1 MGPAAVRMTGRSR
14 LAQRLHR
21 VRNMTFSI
29 VATDG
34 TAAGVAVASKFLA
47 VGSVVPEARLA
58 STAAGRP
65 RRRRRHAGDR
75 EVVLQ
80 GSTRCGCSVRDATPL
95 RPSTEVT
102 AADPGRE
109 DRQLGVVGV
118 DSQATYTGRDCLSW
132 AGGRSGADD
141 SGRYAIQGNILVG
154 EQVVADME
162 RAWFNSAGQPL
173 ERRLVAALLAGDA
186 AGGDARGRQSAAL
199 FVVAAGGG
207 YDRSGVRA
215 DLRVDDHPQA
225 PQELARLLDLSD
237 LYFGGPQDV
246 QPLTG
251 DLAAEVSERLARLGY
266 AGAASEALAE
276 WAGVENYEMRLTD
289 QGIDARVLQALRAAT
304 PD

>member
-1 MGPAAVRMTGRSR
+1 
-14 LAQRLHR
+14 
-21 VRNMTFSI
+21 MTFSI

-47 VGSVVPEARLA
+47 VGSVVPEARLDGDGAVLVGAAATQA
-58 STAAGRP
+58 SAKWSYK
-65 RRRRRHAGDR
+65 GDALR
-75 EVVLQ
+75 LLGQ
-80 GSTRCGCSVRDATPL
+80 GRDAIAAVE
-95 RPSTEVT
+95 EVT

-132 AGGRSGADD
+132 AGGRSGTDV

-162 RAWFNSAGQPL
+162 RAWLHSAGQPL
-173 ERRLVAALLAGDA
+173 ERRLVAALLAGDV

-199 FVVAAGGG
+199 LVVAAGEG

-266 AGAASEALAE
+266 AGAAPDALAE
-276 WAGVENYEMRLTD
+276 WAGVENYEMRLTEE
-289 QGIDARVLQALRAAT
+289 GIDARVLQSLRAAT
-304 PD
+304 AD

>member
-1 MGPAAVRMTGRSR
+1 
-14 LAQRLHR
+14 
-21 VRNMTFSI
+21 MTFSI

-47 VGSVVPEARLA
+47 VGSVVPEARLDGDGAVLLGAAATQA
-58 STAAGRP
+58 SAKWSYK
-65 RRRRRHAGDR
+65 GDALR
-75 EVVLQ
+75 LLGQ
-80 GSTRCGCSVRDATPL
+80 GRDAIAAVE
-95 RPSTEVT
+95 EVT

-132 AGGRSGADD
+132 AGGRSGTDV

-162 RAWFNSAGQPL
+162 RAWLHSAGQPL
-173 ERRLVAALLAGDA
+173 ERRLVAALLAGDV

-199 FVVAAGGG
+199 LVVAAGEG

-246 QPLTG
+246 KPLTG

-266 AGAASEALAE
+266 AGAVPDALAE
-276 WAGVENYEMRLTD
+276 WAGVENYEMRLTEE
-289 QGIDARVLQALRAAT
+289 GIDARVLQALRAAT
-304 PD
+304 AD

>member
-1 MGPAAVRMTGRSR
+1 
-14 LAQRLHR
+14 
-21 VRNMTFSI
+21 MTFSI

-47 VGSVVPEARLA
+47 VGSVVPEARLGGDGAVLVGAAATQA
-58 STAAGRP
+58 SAKWSYK
-65 RRRRRHAGDR
+65 GDALR
-75 EVVLQ
+75 LL
-80 GSTRCGCSVRDATPL
+80 GDGRDATAAVE
-95 RPSTEVT
+95 EVT

-109 DRQLGVVGV
+109 ERQLGVVGV
-118 DSQATYTGRDCLSW
+118 DSQATYTGRGCLSW
-132 AGGRSGADD
+132 AGGRSGAHD
-141 SGRYAIQGNILVG
+141 SVRYAIQGNILVG

-162 RAWFNSAGQPL
+162 RAWLHSAGHPL
-173 ERRLVAALLAGDA
+173 ERRLVAALLAGDG

-199 FVVAAGGG
+199 LVVAAGEG
-207 YDRSGVRA
+207 YDQSGVRA

-266 AGAASEALAE
+266 AGAAPDALAE
-276 WAGVENYEMRLTD
+276 WAGVENYEMRLTEE
-289 QGIDARVLQALRAAT
+289 GIDARVLQALRAAA

>member
-1 MGPAAVRMTGRSR
+1 
-14 LAQRLHR
+14 
-21 VRNMTFSI
+21 MTFSI

-47 VGSVVPEARLA
+47 VGSVVPEARLDGDGAVLVGAAATQA
-58 STAAGRP
+58 SAKWSYK
-65 RRRRRHAGDR
+65 GDALR
-75 EVVLQ
+75 LLGQ
-80 GSTRCGCSVRDATPL
+80 GRDAIAAVE
-95 RPSTEVT
+95 EVT

-132 AGGRSGADD
+132 AGGRSGTDV

-162 RAWFNSAGQPL
+162 RAWLHSAGQPL
-173 ERRLVAALLAGDA
+173 ERRLVAALLAGDV
-186 AGGDARGRQSAAL
+186 AGGAARGRQSAAL
-199 FVVAAGGG
+199 LVVAAGEG

-266 AGAASEALAE
+266 AGAAPDALAE
-276 WAGVENYEMRLTD
+276 WAGVENYEMRLTEE
-289 QGIDARVLQALRAAT
+289 GIDARVLQALRAAT
-304 PD
+304 RD

>member
-1 MGPAAVRMTGRSR
+1 
-14 LAQRLHR
+14 
-21 VRNMTFSI
+21 MTFSI

-34 TAAGVAVASKFLA
+34 KAAGVAVASKFLA
-47 VGSVVPEARLA
+47 VGSVVPEARLDGDGAVLVGAAATQA
-58 STAAGRP
+58 SAKWSYK
-65 RRRRRHAGDR
+65 GDALR
-75 EVVLQ
+75 LLGQ
-80 GSTRCGCSVRDATPL
+80 RRDAIAAVE
-95 RPSTEVT
+95 EVT

-132 AGGRSGADD
+132 AGGRSGTDV

-162 RAWFNSAGQPL
+162 RAWLHSAGQPL
-173 ERRLVAALLAGDA
+173 ERRLVAALLAGDV

-199 FVVAAGGG
+199 LVVAAGEG

-246 QPLTG
+246 KPLTG

-266 AGAASEALAE
+266 AGAAPDALAE
-276 WAGVENYEMRLTD
+276 WAGVENYEMRLTEE
-289 QGIDARVLQALRAAT
+289 GIDARVLQALRAAT
-304 PD
+304 AD

>member
-1 MGPAAVRMTGRSR
+1 
-14 LAQRLHR
+14 
-21 VRNMTFSI
+21 MTFSI

-47 VGSVVPEARLA
+47 VGSVVPEARLG
-58 STAAGRP
+58 SD
-65 RRRRRHAGDR
+65 GDR
-75 EVVLQ
+75 SVVVGAAATQASAKWSYKVDAVRLL
-80 GSTRCGCSVRDATPL
+80 GEGRDAADVVQQ
-95 RPSTEVT
+95 VT
-102 AADPGRE
+102 AADPERE
-109 DRQLGVVGV
+109 HRQLGVVGV
-118 DSQATYTGRDCLSW
+118 GSQATYTGRDCLSW
-132 AGGRSGADD
+132 AGGRSGTDV

-162 RAWFNSAGQPL
+162 RAWLHSAGQPL
-173 ERRLVAALLAGDA
+173 ERRLVAALLAGDV

-199 FVVAAGGG
+199 LVVAAGEG

-246 QPLTG
+246 KPLTG

-266 AGAASEALAE
+266 AGAAPDALAE
-276 WAGVENYEMRLTD
+276 WAGVQNYEMRLTEE
-289 QGIDARVLQALRAAT
+289 GIDARVLQSLRAAT
-304 PD
+304 AD

>member
-1 MGPAAVRMTGRSR
+1 
-14 LAQRLHR
+14 
-21 VRNMTFSI
+21 MTFSI

-47 VGSVVPEARLA
+47 VGSVVPEARLDGDGAVLVGAAATQA
-58 STAAGRP
+58 SAKWSYK
-65 RRRRRHAGDR
+65 GDALR
-75 EVVLQ
+75 LLGQ
-80 GSTRCGCSVRDATPL
+80 GRDAIAAVE
-95 RPSTEVT
+95 EVT

-132 AGGRSGADD
+132 AGGRSGTDV

-162 RAWFNSAGQPL
+162 RAWLHSAGQPL
-173 ERRLVAALLAGDA
+173 ERRLVAALLAGDV

-199 FVVAAGGG
+199 LVVAAGEG

-266 AGAASEALAE
+266 AGTAPDALAE
-276 WAGVENYEMRLTD
+276 WAGVENYEMRLTEE
-289 QGIDARVLQALRAAT
+289 GIDARVLQSLRAAT
-304 PD
+304 AD

>member
-1 MGPAAVRMTGRSR
+1 MTGRSS
-14 LAQRLHR
+14 LTQRLHR
-21 VRNMTFSI
+21 VLNMTFSI

-47 VGSVVPEARLA
+47 VGSVVPEARLGEGGDVLVGAAATQA
-58 STAAGRP
+58 SAKWSYK
-65 RRRRRHAGDR
+65 GDALR
-75 EVVLQ
+75 LLGE
-80 GSTRCGCSVRDATPL
+80 GRDAT
-95 RPSTEVT
+95 SAVEEVT

-118 DSQATYTGRDCLSW
+118 NSQATYTGRDCLSW

-199 FVVAAGGG
+199 FVVAAGEG

-266 AGAASEALAE
+266 AGTASDALAE

-289 QGIDARVLQALRAAT
+289 EGIDARVLQALRAAT

>member
-1 MGPAAVRMTGRSR
+1 
-14 LAQRLHR
+14 
-21 VRNMTFSI
+21 MTFSI

-47 VGSVVPEARLA
+47 VGSVVPEARLDGDGAVLVGAAATQA
-58 STAAGRP
+58 SAKWSYK
-65 RRRRRHAGDR
+65 GDALR
-75 EVVLQ
+75 LLGQ
-80 GSTRCGCSVRDATPL
+80 GRDAIAAVE
-95 RPSTEVT
+95 EVT

-132 AGGRSGADD
+132 AGGRSGTDV

-162 RAWFNSAGQPL
+162 RAWLHSAGQPL
-173 ERRLVAALLAGDA
+173 ERRLVAALLAGDV

-199 FVVAAGGG
+199 LVVAAGEG

-266 AGAASEALAE
+266 AGAAPDALAE
-276 WAGVENYEMRLTD
+276 WAGVENYEMRLTEE
-289 QGIDARVLQALRAAT
+289 GIDARVLQALRAAT
-304 PD
+304 AD

>member
-1 MGPAAVRMTGRSR
+1 
-14 LAQRLHR
+14 
-21 VRNMTFSI
+21 MTFSI

-47 VGSVVPEARLA
+47 VGSVVPEARLDGDGAVLVGAAATQA
-58 STAAGRP
+58 SAKWSYK
-65 RRRRRHAGDR
+65 GDALR
-75 EVVLQ
+75 LL
-80 GSTRCGCSVRDATPL
+80 GKGRDAIAAVE
-95 RPSTEVT
+95 EVT

-109 DRQLGVVGV
+109 ERQLGVVGV

-162 RAWFNSAGQPL
+162 RAWLHSAGQPF
-173 ERRLVAALLAGDA
+173 ERRLVAALLAGDV

-199 FVVAAGGG
+199 LVVAAGEG

-266 AGAASEALAE
+266 AGAAPDALAE
-276 WAGVENYEMRLTD
+276 WAGVENYEMRLTAE
-289 QGIDARVLQALRAAT
+289 GIDARVLQALRAAT
-304 PD
+304 TD